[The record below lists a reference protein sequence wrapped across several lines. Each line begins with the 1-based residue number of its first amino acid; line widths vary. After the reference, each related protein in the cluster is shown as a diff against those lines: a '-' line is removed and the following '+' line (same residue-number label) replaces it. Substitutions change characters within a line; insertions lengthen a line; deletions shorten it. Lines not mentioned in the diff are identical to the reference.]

1 MRYGSIYLVV
11 KDFDKSVS
19 FYEKVFDMKVS
30 AVNGKR
36 FAIFNYEGLNLCIMN
51 GYYDRENPSQ
61 VVTKG
66 EYWEIYDDQS
76 EIADSIN
83 TRKVFINLGVED
95 LEAECNRIKEL
106 GIATQMTAIR
116 FINVFSPYWY
126 FTFMDPDGNPIEITG
141 NYAGEL
147 QKAVEYRQKGKLSFL
162 FICISKINRWRCY

>member
-1 MRYGSIYLVV
+1 MRYGSIYLIV

-19 FYEKVFDMKVS
+19 FYEKIFDMKVS

-36 FAIFNYEGLNLCIMN
+36 FAMFNNKGLTLCLMN
-51 GYYDRENPSQ
+51 GYYDNENPSQ

-66 EYWEIYDDQS
+66 EYWEIYDNQS
-76 EIADSIN
+76 EIANSIN

-95 LEAECNRIKEL
+95 LKAEYIRIKEL
-106 GIATQMTAIR
+106 GIATQMTEIR

-141 NYAGEL
+141 GYTEEL
-147 QKAVEYRQKGKLSFL
+147 
-162 FICISKINRWRCY
+162 